1 MAPLGEADPECRLVI
16 VGSFERSW
24 VGRQVMWSNERE
36 LRVLLG
42 EKVSAASKQVAAL
55 DPDYLLSENE
65 DVLLEQ
71 LTQGFPEPVTVDWDG
86 VTRGQ
91 VTEATAELHDR
102 FEPGRV
108 FKVPASRI
116 VLSFPTTGTLSILD
130 YQAST
135 FTMGPKHGVIAGST
149 IVLEIVERDLTAEII
164 QNAMARLRQDVDK
177 RVMWAN
183 NDLANFRAE
192 AMRSLRQVLDARRQR
207 ILADRSLD
215 NALGIPVRAATTH
228 RQPVPAKRKRISLQQ
243 RREQA
248 RFVPEAVLDEA
259 IYKDILDAIHAWARS
274 LERTPRT
281 ADKLDEEELRDLLL
295 GTLNGYWQGAA
306 GGELFN
312 GNGKTDIL
320 IRHEDRNVFIA
331 ECKIWRGQKG
341 ASEAVDQLLRYL
353 VWRDSKAALVMFIK
367 TADPAA
373 TIEKLAEAVREH
385 PAHILSKQDGDP
397 TRQSDF
403 VLAADDEGRR
413 VSLAVLPVV
422 VTHLS

>member
-1 MAPLGEADPECRLVI
+1 
-16 VGSFERSW
+16 
-24 VGRQVMWSNERE
+24 MWSNNRE
-36 LRVLLG
+36 LRVLMR
-42 EKVSAASKQVAAL
+42 EKGAAAAKQVAAL

-86 VTRGQ
+86 VTRSP
-91 VTEATAELHDR
+91 VIEATAEFHDR

-108 FKVPASRI
+108 FNVPASRI

-149 IVLEIVERDLTAEII
+149 IVLEIVERELTAEIV
-164 QNAMARLRQDVDK
+164 QNAMTRLREDVDK

-183 NDLANFRAE
+183 NDLVNFRME
-192 AMRSLRQVLDARRQR
+192 ALTALRQTLSARRQR

-215 NALGIPVRAATTH
+215 DALGIPVRAATTH
-228 RQPVPAKRKRISLQQ
+228 RQPVPAKRKRISLEQ

-248 RFVPEAVLDEA
+248 QFVPEAVLDEA
-259 IYKDILDAIHAWARS
+259 IYHDILDAIHAWARS

-320 IRHEDRNVFIA
+320 IRHEDRNVFIG
-331 ECKIWRGQKG
+331 ECKIWRGPKG
-341 ASEAVDQLLRYL
+341 AGEAVDQLLRYL

-385 PAHILSKQDGDP
+385 PAHILSKNNTDP
-397 TRQSDF
+397 GRQADF
-403 VLAADDEGRR
+403 VIAADDEGRR

-422 VTHLS
+422 VTS